1 MKAKVNVFKRYTGP
15 KGSSPTGLEI
25 CREMLGFKPRPPLA
39 AYTLLP
45 QQKKKERLFS
55 NFPVPTVSEMTST
68 FSLTLVIVYFVYY
81 SHPVVGKWYLIP
93 GTHFLSLTIYTY

>member
-25 CREMLGFKPRPPLA
+25 CREMLGFKPHPLLA

-55 NFPVPTVSEMTST
+55 NFPVPTVSEVTPT
-68 FSLTLVIVYFVYY
+68 YRFPLL
-81 SHPVVGKWYLIP
+81 
-93 GTHFLSLTIYTY
+93 LSVFLTIPPAWFPISL